1 MPTKKQ
7 LLIVCVFLL
16 ALLII
21 RLVWNAMT
29 GLPDQPTAKNGVL
42 DLSDFAF
49 SQPGY
54 VSLEGEWKF
63 TPLHNEEQTL
73 KTIPGPTELELQ
85 GTYQLDLQVQDTER
99 YYGFYIHL
107 PHGNL
112 SVSANGQRLYQ
123 TSTHNQQMSPTV
135 LPSIQPDENGLI
147 RLTFQLEEIDRHS
160 WLPTPRSL
168 YFGPS
173 ENIERKNAIES
184 LLQMTVAAIML
195 IHGIYACIL
204 KVIKPAKKGIL
215 FFALAAFFTAAAVLL
230 SDSKVFGYFI
240 ALNSEWDKRLTY
252 LFYAGLSLSFLLF
265 VLHTFAPSYK
275 RTARVASTLFGL
287 YFIYLL
293 FVPLSLLHRTGFL
306 LTIAIIFAFS
316 TITFIMLKIMRAKI
330 RGALLLYLAALAIA
344 SNVLWM
350 VLYRYVDSV
359 AMPTLMFYPVDLTVA
374 FLCFSSFWFLRFFHA
389 EDENATLLAKL
400 QREYKQKDQFLAS
413 TSHEMRNPLHGMMNI
428 AQTVATENKQVLDQK
443 SQQSLELL
451 VSIGRRMSYLLND
464 LIDLAVFKERKL
476 TLQQEAIQLEPIIR
490 RTLDTLNFLIDNEK
504 TRFVVAIPNDFP
516 LVFADANRVSQILF
530 NLLHNAGKFT
540 NEGTITIAASHS
552 GKLAMIRVTDTGL
565 GMDQSTK
572 ARIFEP
578 YEQGVNAE
586 NEGLGLGLAICKEL
600 VEMHGGQINVVSSP
614 GQGSSFS
621 FTLPLAK
628 STNHQAIAT
637 ALTTEQPNEV
647 AAAQAPQQP
656 EREAPFRILAVD
668 DDPVNLKVLRHAL
681 STKPYQL
688 VTETSPKATLR
699 KVAEERWDLVIADVM
714 MPEMSGLELVK
725 HIRQTYSVS
734 ELPILLVTARVQPED
749 IYAGFRAG
757 ANDYIGKPVD
767 LLELQTRIEAMLAL
781 KQSIEDRLRLEAAWL
796 QAQIE
801 PHFLFNTLNTIA
813 SLSTVDTDRM
823 LDLIAEFGRYL
834 RASFNEKNLSP
845 VIPLSEELDLLRS
858 YLYIEQE
865 RFGERLQVKWA
876 IDEHVDCLVP
886 PLSIQPL
893 AENAILHGILKQET
907 GGTLEV
913 HVYKKDGK
921 AHIAIKD
928 DGVGMDQDTL
938 NTLFTQTKTTK
949 KSIGLVNTNLRL
961 QKQLGN
967 GLSVSSE
974 IGKGTTVSF
983 TAPLQ

>member
-1 MPTKKQ
+1 MSNKKQ

-16 ALLII
+16 ALLAI
-21 RLVWNAMT
+21 RLAWNAMT
-29 GLPDQPTAKNGVL
+29 GLPEQPTATNGVL
-42 DLSDFAF
+42 NLSSFAF
-49 SQPGY
+49 PQPGY

-63 TPLHNEEQTL
+63 APLQNEEQTL

-107 PHGNL
+107 PHGIV

-123 TSTHNQQMSPTV
+123 TSTQNRQMSPTV

-184 LLQMTVAAIML
+184 LLQMAVAAIML

-204 KVIKPAKKGIL
+204 KAIKPSKKGIL
-215 FFALAAFFTAAAVLL
+215 FFALAAFFTAASVLI
-230 SDSKVFGYFI
+230 SDNKVLGYFI

-265 VLHTFAPSYK
+265 VLRTFAPSYK
-275 RTARVASTLFGL
+275 RIALVASTLFGI
-287 YFIYLL
+287 YFAYLL
-293 FVPLSLLHRTGFL
+293 FVPLSLLHKTGFL
-306 LTIAIIFAFS
+306 LTIAIVFAFS
-316 TITFIMLKIMRAKI
+316 TITFIMLKVMQARI
-330 RGALLLYLAALAIA
+330 RGALLLYLTALAVA

-350 VLYRYVDSV
+350 VLYRYVDSI

-389 EDENATLLAKL
+389 EDENVKLLAKL
-400 QREYKQKDQFLAS
+400 QQEYKRKDQFLAS

-428 AQTVATENKQVLDQK
+428 AQTVATENKQVLDEK

-464 LIDLAVFKERKL
+464 LIDLAVFKERKMA
-476 TLQQEAIQLEPIIR
+476 LQQEAIQLEPIIR
-490 RTLDTLNFLIDNEK
+490 RTVDTLNFLVDNEK
-504 TRFVVAIPNDFP
+504 TRFVIAIPKSFP
-516 LVFADANRVSQILF
+516 PVFADENRVSQILF

-552 GKLAMIRVTDTGL
+552 GKLAMIRVTDTGK
-565 GMDQSTK
+565 GMDTSTQS
-572 ARIFEP
+572 RIFEP
-578 YEQGVNAE
+578 YEQGANAD

-600 VEMHGGQINVVSSP
+600 VEMHGGQINVDSSP

-628 STNHQAIAT
+628 STNQPAVAT
-637 ALTTEQPNEV
+637 ALATEQPNEA
-647 AAAQAPQQP
+647 AAAQSPQQTQ
-656 EREAPFRILAVD
+656 REVPFRILAVD
-668 DDPVNLKVLRHAL
+668 DDPVNLKVLRYAL
-681 STKPYQL
+681 SAKPYQL
-688 VTETSPKATLR
+688 VTETSPKTTLR

-734 ELPILLVTARVQPED
+734 ELPILLVTARIQPED

-823 LDLIAEFGRYL
+823 LDLIVEFGRYL
-834 RASFNEKNLSP
+834 RSSFNEKNLSS

-865 RFGERLQVKWA
+865 RFGERLQVKWT

-893 AENAILHGILKQET
+893 AENAILHGILKQEA

-913 HVYKKDGK
+913 QVYEKDEK
-921 AHIAIKD
+921 AHIVIKD
-928 DGVGMDQDTL
+928 NGVGMDQDTL
-938 NTLFTQTKTTK
+938 DTLFTQTKTNK
-949 KSIGLVNTNLRL
+949 KSIGLANTNLRL

-983 TAPLQ
+983 TAPLR

>member
-1 MPTKKQ
+1 
-7 LLIVCVFLL
+7 
-16 ALLII
+16 
-21 RLVWNAMT
+21 
-29 GLPDQPTAKNGVL
+29 
-42 DLSDFAF
+42 
-49 SQPGY
+49 
-54 VSLEGEWKF
+54 
-63 TPLHNEEQTL
+63 
-73 KTIPGPTELELQ
+73 
-85 GTYQLDLQVQDTER
+85 
-99 YYGFYIHL
+99 
-107 PHGNL
+107 
-112 SVSANGQRLYQ
+112 
-123 TSTHNQQMSPTV
+123 
-135 LPSIQPDENGLI
+135 
-147 RLTFQLEEIDRHS
+147 
-160 WLPTPRSL
+160 
-168 YFGPS
+168 
-173 ENIERKNAIES
+173 
-184 LLQMTVAAIML
+184 
-195 IHGIYACIL
+195 
-204 KVIKPAKKGIL
+204 
-215 FFALAAFFTAAAVLL
+215 
-230 SDSKVFGYFI
+230 
-240 ALNSEWDKRLTY
+240 
-252 LFYAGLSLSFLLF
+252 
-265 VLHTFAPSYK
+265 
-275 RTARVASTLFGL
+275 
-287 YFIYLL
+287 
-293 FVPLSLLHRTGFL
+293 
-306 LTIAIIFAFS
+306 
-316 TITFIMLKIMRAKI
+316 
-330 RGALLLYLAALAIA
+330 
-344 SNVLWM
+344 
-350 VLYRYVDSV
+350 
-359 AMPTLMFYPVDLTVA
+359 
-374 FLCFSSFWFLRFFHA
+374 
-389 EDENATLLAKL
+389 
-400 QREYKQKDQFLAS
+400 
-413 TSHEMRNPLHGMMNI
+413 
-428 AQTVATENKQVLDQK
+428 
-443 SQQSLELL
+443 
-451 VSIGRRMSYLLND
+451 MSYLLND

-552 GKLAMIRVTDTGL
+552 GKLATIRVIDTGL

-578 YEQGVNAE
+578 YEQGANAD

-628 STNHQAIAT
+628 SANHQAIAT

-647 AAAQAPQQP
+647 AAAEAPQQP

-734 ELPILLVTARVQPED
+734 ELPILLVTARIQPED

-834 RASFNEKNLSP
+834 RASFNEKNCRLS
-845 VIPLSEELDLLRS
+845 SR
-858 YLYIEQE
+858 
-865 RFGERLQVKWA
+865 
-876 IDEHVDCLVP
+876 
-886 PLSIQPL
+886 
-893 AENAILHGILKQET
+893 
-907 GGTLEV
+907 
-913 HVYKKDGK
+913 
-921 AHIAIKD
+921 
-928 DGVGMDQDTL
+928 
-938 NTLFTQTKTTK
+938 
-949 KSIGLVNTNLRL
+949 
-961 QKQLGN
+961 
-967 GLSVSSE
+967 
-974 IGKGTTVSF
+974 
-983 TAPLQ
+983 

>member
-1 MPTKKQ
+1 MSTKKQ

-16 ALLII
+16 TLLII
-21 RLVWNAMT
+21 RLAWNAMT

-42 DLSDFAF
+42 DLNDFIF

-54 VSLEGEWKF
+54 VSLEREWQF
-63 TPLHNEEQTL
+63 TPLNEEE
-73 KTIPGPTELELQ
+73 KTIKTLLAPSKRETE
-85 GTYQLDLQVQDTER
+85 GTYQLDLHVQDTESF
-99 YYGFYIHL
+99 YGLYIHL
-107 PHGNL
+107 PHGIF

-123 TSTHNQQMSPTV
+123 TSAENRDMSPVV
-135 LPSIQPDENGLI
+135 LPSLQPDENGLI
-147 RLTFQLEEIDRHS
+147 RLTLQMEEVALYS
-160 WLPTPRSL
+160 KFPTPRSL

-173 ENIERKNAIES
+173 KNIVGKNAIES

-195 IHGIYACIL
+195 IHGVYACIL
-204 KVIKPAKKGIL
+204 KIIKPSKKGIL
-215 FFALAAFFTAAAVLL
+215 FFASAAFFAASAVLL
-230 SDSKVFGYFI
+230 SDNKVLGYFI

-252 LFYAGLSLSFLLF
+252 FLYAGLSFSFLLF
-265 VLHTFAPSYK
+265 VLRTFAPSYK
-275 RTARVASTLFGL
+275 RTAIVATTLFGM
-287 YFIYLL
+287 YFAYLL
-293 FVPLSLLHRTGFL
+293 FAPLSYFYKTSFL
-306 LTIAIIFAFS
+306 LSIALGV
-316 TITFIMLKIMRAKI
+316 TFTMIAVIMLKVMLARVK
-330 RGALLLYLAALAIA
+330 GALFLYLAALAVA
-344 SNVLWM
+344 SNVQWTI
-350 VLYRYVDSV
+350 LYGYADRI
-359 AMPTLMFYPVDLTVA
+359 ATPTLMFYPVDLTVA
-374 FLCFSSFWFLRFFHA
+374 FLCFSSFWFLRFFQS
-389 EDENATLLAKL
+389 EDENVKLLEKL
-400 QREYKQKDQFLAS
+400 QQEHKQKDQFLAS

-428 AQTVATENKQVLDQK
+428 AQTVAAENKQVLDQK

-476 TLQQEAIQLEPIIR
+476 TLQQEATQLEPIIR
-490 RTLDTLNFLIDNEK
+490 RTVDTLNFLIDNEK
-504 TRFVVAIPNDFP
+504 TRFVVAIPKDFP

-552 GKLAMIRVTDTGL
+552 GKLATIRVTDTGI
-565 GMDQSTK
+565 GMDNSTK

-578 YEQGVNAE
+578 YEQGANAD

-614 GQGSSFS
+614 GQGTSFS
-621 FTLPLAK
+621 FTLPLAN
-628 STNHQAIAT
+628 STNQPAVAT
-637 ALTTEQPNEV
+637 VLATEQPSDA
-647 AAAQAPQQP
+647 AAAQAPQQAQ
-656 EREAPFRILAVD
+656 REAPFRILAVD

-699 KVAEERWDLVIADVM
+699 KVAEEHWDLVIADVM

-734 ELPILLVTARVQPED
+734 ELPILLVTARTQPED
-749 IYAGFRAG
+749 VYAGFRAG

-781 KQSIEDRLRLEAAWL
+781 KQAIEEQLRLEAAWL

-893 AENAILHGILKQET
+893 AENAILHGILKQEA

-913 HVYKKDGK
+913 HVYKKDEK

-949 KSIGLVNTNLRL
+949 KSIGLANTNLRL

-983 TAPLQ
+983 TAPLR